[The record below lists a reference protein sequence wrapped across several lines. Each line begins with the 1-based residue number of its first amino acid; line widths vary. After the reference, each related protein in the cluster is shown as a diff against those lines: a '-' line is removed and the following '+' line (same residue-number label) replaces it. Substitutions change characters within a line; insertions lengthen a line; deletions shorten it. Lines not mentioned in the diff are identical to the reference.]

1 MFAFA
6 TFVPLS
12 YTYQNYNELSELRVL
27 KNDHFFF
34 EILSKI
40 LDSKGKSPL
49 F

>member
-12 YTYQNYNELSELRVL
+12 YIYQNYNELSKLKVL
-27 KNDHFFF
+27 KSDHISL

-40 LDSKGKSPL
+40 NSQ
-49 F
+49 